1 MTMTRALVTGATGF
15 LGGHIVRV
23 LLEQGVAVRALYRSD
38 AALDSLRGLSIEPV
52 RGDVLDRA
60 SLDAA
65 LRGGVDWVFHV
76 AASTA
81 SWRPQFVEQTRINID
96 GTRHVVEAA
105 SAAGVRRLIHTSTVA
120 VYGLTD
126 IQISEQSPQL
136 GRDSWINYARSKTL
150 GEEVV
155 RSAVA
160 RGLDA
165 VICNPTHIFGPG
177 DRHNW
182 ARLVLMIDQQKLPGV
197 PPGSGAFV
205 DVRAAARAHVAAAQR
220 GRTGENY
227 LLGGEETSFLDLV
240 QRIGRQLG
248 KPTPQRAIPAFAL
261 KAAAHVQDWL
271 SRWTGKEPDITPE
284 SVAFVCQ
291 HMHCDIRKAQRELD
305 LSVTPLDHLLAD
317 TVAWLRSERL
327 VGRV

>member
-1 MTMTRALVTGATGF
+1 MTRALVTGATGF

-23 LLEQGVAVRALYRSD
+23 LLEHGVEIRALYRSE
-38 AALDSLRGLSIEPV
+38 AALAGLRNLDVQPV
-52 RGDVLDRA
+52 RGDVLDRG

-65 LRGGVDWVFHV
+65 LAGGVDWVFHV

-81 SWRPQFVEQTRINID
+81 SWRPQFAEQTQINVE
-96 GTRHVVEAA
+96 GTRHVVDAA
-105 SAAGVRRLIHTSTVA
+105 LAAGVRRLVHTSTVA

-126 IQISEQSPQL
+126 QLISETSPQL

-150 GEEVV
+150 GEDVV
-155 RSAVA
+155 RAASA

-182 ARLVLMIDQQKLPGV
+182 ARLVMLIDQQKLPGV
-197 PPGSGAFV
+197 PPGRGTFI
-205 DVRAAARAHVAAAQR
+205 DVRAAARAHVSAAIR
-220 GRTGENY
+220 GGSGENY

-240 QRIGRQLG
+240 QRIGHQLG
-248 KPTPQRAIPAFAL
+248 KPTPQRAVPAVAMR
-261 KAAAHVQDWL
+261 AAARVQDWI
-271 SRWTGKEPDITPE
+271 SRITQREPDITPE

-291 HMHCDIRKAQRELD
+291 RMQCDIRKAQRDLQ
-305 LSVTPLDHLLAD
+305 LSVTPLDTLLAD

-327 VGRV
+327 VERR